1 MRTQKGE
8 TMADDAPARRRRGTE
23 LEQAI
28 LRAAADELTEAGYAG
43 LTMDR
48 VAQRAHTNKNAIYRR
63 WPNRAALGV
72 AAYRRLLEAELRI
85 PDTGELRGDAL
96 TLLRRING
104 DLSSPAGEILHSL
117 LSSIG
122 DEPELRAQLN
132 DQAAEGGAGMWLT
145 VLGRAVARGEV
156 EPEALHP
163 RVATVALAL
172 LRHEYLTRGIAR
184 VPDGVLVEIVDL
196 VYLPLVCRRGQP
208 VKLSR

>member
-1 MRTQKGE
+1 
-8 TMADDAPARRRRGTE
+8 MADDPAARPGPARARRRRGAE

-28 LRAAADELTEAGYAG
+28 LRAAVDELTETGYAG

-48 VAQRAHTNKNAIYRR
+48 VAERAHTNKNAIYRR

-104 DLSSPAGEILHSL
+104 DLSSPAGEILRSL

-132 DQAAEGGAGMWLT
+132 DQALDGGAGMWLT
-145 VLGRAVARGEV
+145 ILGRAVARGEV

-163 RVATVALAL
+163 RVATVALTL
-172 LRHEYLTRGIAR
+172 LRHEYLTRGIAS

-196 VYLPLVCRRGQP
+196 VYLPLVRRTSA
-208 VKLSR
+208 VSR

>member
-8 TMADDAPARRRRGTE
+8 TMADDPPARRRRGTE
-23 LEQAI
+23 LEHAI

-85 PDTGELRGDAL
+85 PDTGDLHDDAL

-104 DLSSPAGEILHSL
+104 DLSSPAGEILRGL

-132 DQAAEGGAGMWLT
+132 DQAAEGGAAMWLT

-196 VYLPLVCRRGQP
+196 VYLPLVRRRGQP